1 MKDVKTRRL
10 PSQSRG
16 VKTSQSQ
23 CRGHGLDPWL
33 GNYDPTCHMAW
44 PKRKKERKVPAC
56 LDFSVEQRETDNK
69 QKYIESVTPHIT
81 VMAMEW
87 GRGVQETGWWGEAA
101 VISAGWLG
109 KACLESRPKE
119 VRKQRSG

>member
-1 MKDVKTRRL
+1 MKVVKTWGL

-16 VKTSQSQ
+16 IKTTQSQ

-33 GNYDPTCHMAW
+33 GNYDPACHMAW
-44 PKRKKERKVPAC
+44 PKKKKERKVPAC

-69 QKYIESVTPHIT
+69 QKYIEPVTPHIT

-87 GRGVQETGWWGEAA
+87 GRGDAGNRMVGSGHCDFSRMVGEGLSGKET
-101 VISAGWLG
+101 
-109 KACLESRPKE
+109 
-119 VRKQRSG
+119 